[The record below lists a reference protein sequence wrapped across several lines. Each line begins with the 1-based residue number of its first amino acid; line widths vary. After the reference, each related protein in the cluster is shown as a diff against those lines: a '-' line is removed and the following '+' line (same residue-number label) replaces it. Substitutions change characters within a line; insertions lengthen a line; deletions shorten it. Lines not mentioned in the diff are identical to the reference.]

1 MTCKVLHVYR
11 QTIIRYIYLLHA
23 ANESQAQK
31 ICDADLQYQSPS
43 KVCRACLERDPNAVW
58 LAWLKCTNQEE
69 HNTKATVTVVV
80 GLFHRKLVKVR
91 ELPPGVSM
99 LSELALCCSNSVSMG
114 TASRCGGDRCR
125 LAHSQEEL
133 NYWKW
138 NIVIR
143 LYAEMVSDLVC
154 TCPVTLCVH
163 L

>member
-1 MTCKVLHVYR
+1 MSDLQSVVYNYR

-23 ANESQAQK
+23 ANVSQAQK

-69 HNTKATVTVVV
+69 HNAKATVTVVV

-99 LSELALCCSNSVSMG
+99 LSELALCCSNPV
-114 TASRCGGDRCR
+114 ASRCGGDRCR

-143 LYAEMVSDLVC
+143 LYAEMVSDLMF
-154 TCPVTLCVH
+154 TCLYMYS
-163 L
+163 

>member
-1 MTCKVLHVYR
+1 VF
-11 QTIIRYIYLLHA
+11 LLYA
-23 ANESQAQK
+23 ADVSQARK
-31 ICDADLQYQSPS
+31 ICDVDLQYQSPS
-43 KVCRACLERDPNAVW
+43 KVCRACFERDPNAVW
-58 LAWLKCTNQEE
+58 LAWLKCINQEE

-80 GLFHRKLVKVR
+80 GLSRRQLIKVR
-91 ELPPGVSM
+91 ELPPGVSK
-99 LSELALCCSNSVSMG
+99 LSELALCCSNPVAMG

-154 TCPVTLCVH
+154 TCLVTLCAIDVQYDT
-163 L
+163 